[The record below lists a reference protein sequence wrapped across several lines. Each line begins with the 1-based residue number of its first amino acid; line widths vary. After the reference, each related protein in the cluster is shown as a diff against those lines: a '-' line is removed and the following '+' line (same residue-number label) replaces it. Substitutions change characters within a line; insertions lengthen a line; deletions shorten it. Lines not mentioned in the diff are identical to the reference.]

1 MKIVVCLKQV
11 PDTKDI
17 KWTDKGTMIR
27 EGVESILNPYDEIA
41 LEYALKIKDKIPEG
55 KLTVLSMGPM
65 QAKELLRIAIARGAD
80 EAFLISDKK
89 FSGADTLATSYT
101 ISTAIK
107 NFISDFDL
115 IITGQFAIDGDTGQT
130 PSNIAVDLGI
140 ENITFVKNI
149 LDFDEKQITVLR
161 ETEEGFSRLKSS
173 YPVMLSVMKNDIEL
187 RPFSIKSYIKSFDVN
202 IKVLDKTELNIGDE
216 KIGFKGSPTY
226 VSSTFTPNFER
237 CRKEIKTAELLNLIR
252 GN

>member
-1 MKIVVCLKQV
+1 MV
-11 PDTKDI
+11 
-17 KWTDKGTMIR
+17 
-27 EGVESILNPYDEIA
+27 
-41 LEYALKIKDKIPEG
+41 
-55 KLTVLSMGPM
+55 
-65 QAKELLRIAIARGAD
+65 
-80 EAFLISDKK
+80 SDKK

-107 NFISDFDL
+107 KFISDFDL

-149 LDFDEKQITVLR
+149 LDFDNEKITVLR
-161 ETEEGFSRLKSS
+161 ETEDGFERLKSGF
-173 YPVMLSVMKNDIEL
+173 PVMLSVMKNDIEL
-187 RPFSIKSYIKSFDVN
+187 RHFSIKSYIKSYDYD
-202 IKVLDKTELNIGDE
+202 IKVLDKSELNVDEE

-226 VSSTFTPNFER
+226 VSATFTPNFSR
-237 CRKEIKTAELLNLIR
+237 NKKEVKSDELLGLIR

>member
-27 EGVESILNPYDEIA
+27 EGVESILNPYDEYA
-41 LEYALKIKDKIPEG
+41 LEYALKIKDKIQEA
-55 KLTVLSMGPM
+55 KITVISMGPI

-101 ISTAIK
+101 ISSAIK
-107 NFISDFDL
+107 KIIPDFDL

-149 LDFDEKQITVLR
+149 LDFDIEKVTVLR
-161 ETEEGFSRLKSS
+161 ETEDGFERLKAE
-173 YPVMLSVMKNDIEL
+173 YPILISVMKNTMEH
-187 RPFSIKSYIKSFDVN
+187 RHFSIRSYIRSFDYN
-202 IKVLDKTELNIGDE
+202 IKVLDKSELNTDEE

-226 VSSTFTPNFER
+226 VSATFTPKFLR
-237 CRKEIKTAELLNLIR
+237 DKKEIAADDLINLIR

>member
-27 EGVESILNPYDEIA
+27 EGVESILNPYDELA
-41 LEYALKIKDKIPEG
+41 LEYALKIKDKIPEA
-55 KLTVLSMGPM
+55 KLTVVSMGPM
-65 QAKELLRIAIARGAD
+65 QAKELLRIAVARGTD

-107 NFISDFDL
+107 KFIPDFDL

-130 PSNIAVDLGI
+130 PSNIAVDLKI

-149 LDFDEKQITVLR
+149 LDFDNEKIVVLR
-161 ETEEGFSRLKSS
+161 ETENGFERLKAV
-173 YPVMLSVMKNDIEL
+173 YPIMISVMKNDIEL
-187 RPFSIKSYIKSFDVN
+187 RHYSIKNYIKSFDYN
-202 IKVLDKTELNIGDE
+202 IKVLDKSELNIDEE

-226 VSSTFTPNFER
+226 VSETFTPKFLRNK
-237 CRKEIKTAELLNLIR
+237 KEIKSDELLNLIR
-252 GN
+252 RN

>member
-41 LEYALKIKDKIPEG
+41 LEYALKIKDKFPQAKII
-55 KLTVLSMGPM
+55 VLSMGPA
-65 QAKELLRIAIARGAD
+65 QAKELLRVAVARGAD

-101 ISTAIK
+101 IAAAIK
-107 NFISDFDL
+107 SVIPDFDL

-130 PSNIAVDLGI
+130 PSNIAVELGI

-149 LDFDEKQITVLR
+149 LDFDEEKITLLR
-161 ETEEGFSRLKSS
+161 ETEDGFERLKSS
-173 YPVMLSVMKNDIEL
+173 YPVMASVLKNDIEL
-187 RPFSIKSYIKSFDVN
+187 RHYSIKNYIKSFDSD
-202 IKVLDKTELNIGDE
+202 IKVLDKSELNVEDE

-226 VSSTFTPNFER
+226 VSATFTPKFER
-237 CRKEIKTAELLNLIR
+237 NGKEILPKDLINLIR